1 MYTSE
6 RMHSQR
12 CDAIERSCKMR
23 KRIRA
28 RDYGA
33 LLSQPADL
41 AFNHHRVNI
50 RLHLGYAESRAI
62 QVVHED
68 PRANSGAINPS

>member
-1 MYTSE
+1 
-6 RMHSQR
+6 
-12 CDAIERSCKMR
+12 MR

-33 LLSQPADL
+33 LLLQPADL
-41 AFNHHRVNI
+41 AFNHHRVNT
-50 RLHLGYAESRAI
+50 LNVGYVESRAI

-68 PRANSGAINPS
+68 PRANSGAVNPS